1 MEKHFIDNS
10 LQILLKKTFSL
21 KVFQIEIY
29 IYIYIYITK
38 GMELLYNQIIKT
50 NSHFR
55 VLYVIHNTFTYNIV
69 INNCYMQYPII
80 SDIGFYFNCL
90 WQKHNSSI
98 ENSTFGTLEKQI
110 LIEPIFSQ

>member
-1 MEKHFIDNS
+1 
-10 LQILLKKTFSL
+10 
-21 KVFQIEIY
+21 
-29 IYIYIYITK
+29 
-38 GMELLYNQIIKT
+38 MELLYNQIIKT

-90 WQKHNSSI
+90 
-98 ENSTFGTLEKQI
+98 STFGTLHKQI
-110 LIEPIFSQ
+110 LIKPIFAQ